1 MTEGIL
7 LLDLRIG
14 DGFSSIS
21 AWLSNTC
28 FWLQAPDK
36 PDEKLDGFSVSD
48 VPRVEP
54 NVVRMDVT
62 GGFAMQ
68 KIGPDRMI
76 FRYPVFS

>member
-1 MTEGIL
+1 
-7 LLDLRIG
+7 
-14 DGFSSIS
+14 
-21 AWLSNTC
+21 
-28 FWLQAPDK
+28 LQAPDK